1 MGVVVAGIGAASVAS
16 LHASLVARL
25 DQQLVA
31 FAIGTQQALA
41 TPGRPAPD
49 ASQLLAAPGQPLG
62 AIGAIVVD
70 GRVTVAGRLDPEGP
84 EEDITADQATEL
96 AAVTSGL
103 EPTTVDLGDL
113 GDYRAVAVDL
123 SGGKLVLGISLSAVQ
138 RTTSQL
144 AGTVLGLAAA
154 GLALAAGLGAVIVR
168 FALRPLDRVAA
179 VATEVADLP
188 LDRGEI
194 ALSVRVP
201 ERYTDPRTEVGRV
214 GSAFNRMLGHVDSAL
229 LARQASEQRLRR
241 FVADAS
247 HELRTPLASIRGYA
261 ELTRRMGDQLPEDAA
276 YALGRI
282 ESESVRMTALVE
294 DLLLLARIDAKQELV
309 RSADVDLVALVHD
322 AVRDAEAAGADH
334 MWAVRLPSVPLTA
347 SVDRARIQQVIA
359 NLLGNARVHTPAGTT
374 VTVTLESIDDGAAAR
389 LAVADDGPGIDEKL
403 TPNLFERF
411 VRGDSSRSRHA
422 GSTGLGLAIVDAVV
436 RAHGGTVVVE
446 SAPGHTVFTVELPVA
461 APAEHPADETALAHT
476 AGTG

>member
-1 MGVVVAGIGAASVAS
+1 
-16 LHASLVARL
+16 
-25 DQQLVA
+25 
-31 FAIGTQQALA
+31 
-41 TPGRPAPD
+41 
-49 ASQLLAAPGQPLG
+49 
-62 AIGAIVVD
+62 
-70 GRVTVAGRLDPEGP
+70 
-84 EEDITADQATEL
+84 
-96 AAVTSGL
+96 
-103 EPTTVDLGDL
+103 
-113 GDYRAVAVDL
+113 
-123 SGGKLVLGISLSAVQ
+123 
-138 RTTSQL
+138 
-144 AGTVLGLAAA
+144 
-154 GLALAAGLGAVIVR
+154 
-168 FALRPLDRVAA
+168 
-179 VATEVADLP
+179 
-188 LDRGEI
+188 
-194 ALSVRVP
+194 
-201 ERYTDPRTEVGRV
+201 
-214 GSAFNRMLGHVDSAL
+214 MLGHVDSAL

-294 DLLLLARIDAKQELV
+294 DLLLLARIDAQQELV

-334 MWAVRLPSVPLTA
+334 VSAARLPSAPLTA

-374 VTVTLESIDDGAAAR
+374 VTVTLEPIDDGAAAR
-389 LAVADDGPGIDEKL
+389 LTVADDGPGIDEKL

-446 SAPGHTVFTVELPVA
+446 SVPGHTVFTVELPVA
-461 APAEHPADETALAHT
+461 APAEHPADEAALAHT